1 MISLAILGAF
11 IFLLAARRGS
21 GAAKPKSAHEEPVRK
36 PEPKSTIA
44 ASEPPPFDA
53 RTATPLTVP
62 LVLKGNAY
70 VVDGDTLTIQKTQIR
85 LFGIDAPELDHPYGK
100 NAKSALISL
109 CKGQSVRAEVVAT
122 DDHGRTVAQCYLPD
136 GRDLSAEMVRCGLA
150 LDWQKYS
157 GGRYRLLEAPDAR
170 RKLWLADARQK
181 GRMEVW
187 EQFEAKRAA
196 AAAKD

>member
-1 MISLAILGAF
+1 M
-11 IFLLAARRGS
+11 
-21 GAAKPKSAHEEPVRK
+21 
-36 PEPKSTIA
+36 
-44 ASEPPPFDA
+44 
-53 RTATPLTVP
+53 
-62 LVLKGNAY
+62 
-70 VVDGDTLTIQKTQIR
+70 VDGDTLTIQKTQIR

-109 CKGQSVRAEVVAT
+109 CKGQCVRAEVVAT

-136 GRDLSAEMVRCGLA
+136 GRDLSAEMVRFGLA

-181 GRMEVW
+181 GRMQVW
-187 EQFEAKRAA
+187 DQFEAKRAQRA
-196 AAAKD
+196 VDRAE